1 MLLQTIKSRNLWLWG
16 EIITSSLEISSEK
29 ELTEQIEKLNE
40 EIAKIESEDISGR
53 DYYELSTVEA
63 DRDKRL
69 SQKYAERNELE
80 NRRTQLQKEHAAQVN
95 VSYKHRYTTPFKITA
110 LQSVDVTWDNPVGES
125 YGLTANFLQS
135 WHNKPVNITFKGI
148 SYMGAF
154 GGDTVGKLSS
164 PDNASISNKDV
175 TSVGYQVNH
184 IATNISKGLTS
195 VSQSIS
201 NFSNNTNVSGIRS
214 DATIDGKYDVV
225 IDTDVENINRLLS
238 NYGEGLYPQQDKNG
252 SPYIYLLIENP
263 GSGYNNQGSS
273 KSTGFVTYI
282 GHIKNFTYSERVD
295 KPFLYD
301 YTVQFVGE
309 PTLENAIRQAGIE
322 AKQDASSVKLTVTT
336 SDSGFSLGYGW

>member
-1 MLLQTIKSRNLWLWG
+1 MLLQTIKSRNLWLWS
-16 EIITSSLEISSEK
+16 EIITSSIRGDGSKLKAEIAQLE
-29 ELTEQIEKLNE
+29 EKLNKNRE
-40 EIAKIESEDISGR
+40 EMLNTTSSSTQSQIEEKSIESSKLNAEI
-53 DYYELSTVEA
+53 
-63 DRDKRL
+63 K
-69 SQKYAERNELE
+69 QKQEQLRKLNE
-80 NRRTQLQKEHAAQVN
+80 TDDDWITT
-95 VSYKHRYTTPFKITA
+95 SRYTTPFKITA

-175 TSVGYQVNH
+175 TGVGYQVNH
-184 IATNISKGLTS
+184 LANNISKGFTS

-201 NFSNNTNVSGIRS
+201 NFSNNTNISGIRS

-273 KSTGFVTYI
+273 KSTGFVTYV
-282 GHIKNFTYSERVD
+282 GHIKNFTYSEHTD

-309 PTLENAIRQAGIE
+309 PTLENAIRGAQIKAQ
-322 AKQDASSVKLTVTT
+322 QDSSSVKLTVLT
-336 SDSGFSLGYGW
+336 SDSGYSLGYGW

>member
-1 MLLQTIKSRNLWLWG
+1 MLLQTIKSRNLWLWS
-16 EIITSSLEISSEK
+16 EIITSSIRGDGSKLKAEIAQLE
-29 ELTEQIEKLNE
+29 EKLNKNRE
-40 EIAKIESEDISGR
+40 EMLNATSSATQSWVEDKSIESSKLNAEI
-53 DYYELSTVEA
+53 
-63 DRDKRL
+63 K
-69 SQKYAERNELE
+69 QKQEQLRKLNE
-80 NRRTQLQKEHAAQVN
+80 TDDDWITT
-95 VSYKHRYTTPFKITA
+95 SRYTTPFKITA

-175 TSVGYQVNH
+175 TSAGYQVNH
-184 IATNISKGLTS
+184 LANNISKGFTS

-201 NFSNNTNVSGIRS
+201 NFSNNTNISGIRS

-273 KSTGFVTYI
+273 KSTGFVTYV
-282 GHIKNFTYSERVD
+282 GHIKNFTYSEHID

-309 PTLENAIRQAGIE
+309 PTLENAIRGAQIKAQ
-322 AKQDASSVKLTVTT
+322 QDSSSVKLTVLT
-336 SDSGFSLGYGW
+336 SDSGYSLGYGW

>member
-1 MLLQTIKSRNLWLWG
+1 MLLQTIKSRNLWLWS
-16 EIITSSLEISSEK
+16 EIITSSIRGDGSKLKAEIAQLE
-29 ELTEQIEKLNE
+29 EKLNKNRE
-40 EIAKIESEDISGR
+40 EMLNTTSSSTQSQIEEKSIESSKLNAEI
-53 DYYELSTVEA
+53 
-63 DRDKRL
+63 K
-69 SQKYAERNELE
+69 QKQEQLRKLNE
-80 NRRTQLQKEHAAQVN
+80 TDDDWITT
-95 VSYKHRYTTPFKITA
+95 SRYTTPFKITA

-175 TSVGYQVNH
+175 TSVGSQVNH
-184 IATNISKGLTS
+184 LANNISKGFTS

-201 NFSNNTNVSGIRS
+201 NFSNNTNISGIRS

-273 KSTGFVTYI
+273 KSTGFVTYV
-282 GHIKNFTYSERVD
+282 GHIKNFTYSEHTD

-309 PTLENAIRQAGIE
+309 PTLENAIRGAQIKAQ
-322 AKQDASSVKLTVTT
+322 QDSSSVKLTVLT
-336 SDSGFSLGYGW
+336 SDSGYSLGYGW

>member
-16 EIITSSLEISSEK
+16 EIISSAISTDKSTSLK
-29 ELTEQIEKLNE
+29 A
-40 EIAKIESEDISGR
+40 EIAQLEEKRSKVQNELLNRRANASEEWKNNKYKESEALTAEINAKEE
-53 DYYELSTVEA
+53 ELKNLTTTGLGVTTYST
-63 DRDKRL
+63 
-69 SQKYAERNELE
+69 
-80 NRRTQLQKEHAAQVN
+80 
-95 VSYKHRYTTPFKITA
+95 YTTPFKITA

-175 TSVGYQVNH
+175 TSAGYQVNH
-184 IATNISKGLTS
+184 LANKISKGFTS

-201 NFSNNTNVSGIRS
+201 NFSNNTNISGIRS

-263 GSGYNNQGSS
+263 GSGINNQGSS
-273 KSTGFVTYI
+273 KSTGFVTYV

-322 AKQDASSVKLTVTT
+322 AKQDASSVKLTVVT

>member
-1 MLLQTIKSRNLWLWG
+1 MLLQTIKSRNLWLWS
-16 EIITSSLEISSEK
+16 EIITSSIRGDGSKLKAEIAQLE
-29 ELTEQIEKLNE
+29 EKLNKNRE
-40 EIAKIESEDISGR
+40 EMLNTTSSSTQSQIEEKSIESSKLNAEI
-53 DYYELSTVEA
+53 
-63 DRDKRL
+63 K
-69 SQKYAERNELE
+69 QKQEQLRKLNE
-80 NRRTQLQKEHAAQVN
+80 TDDDWITT
-95 VSYKHRYTTPFKITA
+95 SRYTTPFKITA

-175 TSVGYQVNH
+175 TSAGYQVNH
-184 IATNISKGLTS
+184 LANNISKGFTS

-201 NFSNNTNVSGIRS
+201 NFSNNTNISGIRS

-273 KSTGFVTYI
+273 KSTGFVTYV
-282 GHIKNFTYSERVD
+282 GHIKNFTYSEHTD

-309 PTLENAIRQAGIE
+309 PTLENAIRGAQIKAQ
-322 AKQDASSVKLTVTT
+322 QDSSSVKLTVLT
-336 SDSGFSLGYGW
+336 SDSGYSLGYGW